1 MSIADYVIVTCD
13 SSSMISEASLT
24 GKPLY
29 VAMIPPLKKDIKF
42 QKFRKLFER
51 MNILREFDDKLE
63 VWDYEKLDETKRIA
77 YELKKKL

>member
-1 MSIADYVIVTCD
+1 
-13 SSSMISEASLT
+13 MISEAALT

-29 VAMIPPLKKDIKF
+29 VAMIPPAKKDTRF

-51 MNILREFDDKLE
+51 MNVIREFDDQLE
-63 VWDYEKLDETKRIA
+63 FWEYEKLDETKRIA